1 MICYNGISCLFHD
14 LSCVFQLRF
23 ERVPER
29 VRPFVGFTSCVICL
43 WFLNVLLLWS
53 TRTDSKS
60 QSQGDSLERSV
71 LHRFPLRERGRV
83 AESPSVVLG
92 CYRRDSR
99 MVEDLA
105 R

>member
-1 MICYNGISCLFHD
+1 MNEISCCFVN
-14 LSCVFQLRF
+14 SCVFRLRV

-29 VRPFVGFTSCVICL
+29 VRPVYGVYLVFMRL
-43 WFLNVLLLWS
+43 WFLNILILWS
-53 TRTDSKS
+53 TRLDSES

-92 CYRRDSR
+92 CSR
-99 MVEDLA
+99 LDLRVGEDLA